1 MFRSESRDFSP
12 HQGAMKRSTTILRTC
27 VWATASLCCIALP
40 VAAQTTQ
47 VNLKAQA
54 KGVDFTGAAST
65 KPFKTGTALPTTCAI
80 GDSYFKSDATAGQNL
95 FGCTAV
101 NTWTLESGGG
111 LPSFSGNA
119 DHLLGTNGSTASW
132 IALAGDVSGAP
143 GSLQVKGLRGNPV
156 SSATPTD
163 GQLLRFNSTTM
174 NWEPATV
181 ASSSS
186 GTNSSVSTT
195 TGGDIYGP
203 ISSVTVTR
211 LQNKPVAAISPAD
224 GQVLTWSQAAGQ
236 WQPLSPT
243 GTGSGTTTQSASL
256 SVLGVTYT
264 SANTLSI
271 GSGCSIANPCNVR
284 FGNNVISITTSSTV
298 TWQSGAGTAFIY
310 VTTNGTVTVGS
321 SLSLTCSSSCIAA
334 SSVSSFPVNTIPI
347 FTWNAVLNGWD
358 PAGGQDARAYLSNKL
373 ISAGTGVI
381 IVESGQQSTIGVD
394 TTLIPTYTNG
404 TASLTFGSLA
414 ANSCAA
420 DLTVSVPGAILG
432 DSVAPGWPAS
442 LPGSVFGN
450 MRVTAANL
458 VSVRLCNL
466 GSAAATVAANTYRAT
481 IVRGL

>member
-1 MFRSESRDFSP
+1 
-12 HQGAMKRSTTILRTC
+12 MKRSTTILRTC
-27 VWATASLCCIALP
+27 VCATASLCSSALP
-40 VAAQTTQ
+40 AAAQTTQ
-47 VNLKAQA
+47 VNLKSQA
-54 KGVDFTGAAST
+54 KGVDFTNAAST

-80 GDSYFKSDATAGQNL
+80 GDTYFKSDATAGQNL
-95 FGCTAV
+95 FSCTAI

-119 DHLLGTNGSTASW
+119 DRLLGTNGSTASW
-132 IALAGDVSGAP
+132 IALAGDLSGPP
-143 GSLQVKGLRGNPV
+143 GSLQVKGLRGNAV
-156 SSATPTD
+156 SSTMPTD
-163 GQLLRFNSTTM
+163 GQVLRWNSTTSS
-174 NWEPATV
+174 WEPAAV
-181 ASSSS
+181 AAS
-186 GTNSSVSTT
+186 GGTIST

-203 ISSVTVTR
+203 LSSVTVTR
-211 LQNKPVAAISPAD
+211 LQNRSVSALSPAD

-243 GTGSGTTTQSASL
+243 GSGSGTTTQSASL

-310 VTTNGTVTVGS
+310 VTSNGTVTVGS
-321 SLSLTCSSSCIAA
+321 GLSLTCSSSCIAA

-347 FTWNAVLNGWD
+347 YTWNAVLNGWD
-358 PAGGQDARAYLSNKL
+358 AAGGHDARAYLSNKL

-404 TASLTFGSLA
+404 TASLTFGSVA
-414 ANSCAA
+414 ANSCGS
-420 DLTVSVPGAILG
+420 DLTVSIPGAAVG
-432 DSVAPGWPAS
+432 DSVAPGWPAA
-442 LPGSVFGN
+442 LPGSILGN
-450 MRVTAANL
+450 MWVTAANV
-458 VSVRLCNL
+458 VSVRLCNI
-466 GSAAATVAANTYRAT
+466 GSAAATVAASTYRAT